1 LEQRLQQVERLA
13 HGNLLDLAVT
23 AEIEPVARPM
33 GERNVGGAAR
43 PKCECD
49 ADQLA
54 LHRIEGVHL
63 YAEGEIAL
71 IARVIQQNG
80 ETLGMS
86 HRLVV
91 ASVEGKGGEFHCAPL
106 DKMQGRAFPGGKRG
120 LGPLGSKSS
129 AWASPERM
137 VVVILLAPL
146 RCRRRRRT
154 GWWLDAR
161 PLRGAAGAGR
171 EIKAC
176 QGTPEEARG

>member
-1 LEQRLQQVERLA
+1 
-13 HGNLLDLAVT
+13 LLDLAVT
-23 AEIEPVARPM
+23 AEIEPVALAM

-49 ADQLA
+49 ADQFA

-71 IARVIQQNG
+71 IARFIEQNG
-80 ETLGMS
+80 ETLGMN

-91 ASVEGKGGEFHCAPL
+91 TAVEGKGGEFHCALL
-106 DKMQGRAFPGGKRG
+106 DKMQGRAFLGGKRG

-154 GWWLDAR
+154 GWCLDAEPVGDAAGPGR
-161 PLRGAAGAGR
+161 EFKPSQENPHKLRGR
-171 EIKAC
+171 P
-176 QGTPEEARG
+176 TPPRHSE